1 MIKKRITGLVVIML
15 IVLTNSMLVFAK
27 TDTATLSFKC
37 RTIDVSGNAIAS
49 ISSGL
54 AGVNTAKTSAVI
66 NGNDLFVTTKTHNY
80 VELKLTTYL
89 GTKNFKMH
97 YNEQSGKLTRKGY
110 CMWQATTKVYFNDKK
125 LAAWTVCCA

>member
-1 MIKKRITGLVVIML
+1 MRRKRITGLALIML

-54 AGVNTAKTSAVI
+54 IGVNTAQTSAKI
-66 NGNDLFVTTKTHNY
+66 NGNDLFVTTKSDNY
-80 VELKLTTYL
+80 VEVKLSTYL
-89 GTKNFKMH
+89 GTKKFKM
-97 YNEQSGKLTRKGY
+97 YYGDPSGKLTKKGY